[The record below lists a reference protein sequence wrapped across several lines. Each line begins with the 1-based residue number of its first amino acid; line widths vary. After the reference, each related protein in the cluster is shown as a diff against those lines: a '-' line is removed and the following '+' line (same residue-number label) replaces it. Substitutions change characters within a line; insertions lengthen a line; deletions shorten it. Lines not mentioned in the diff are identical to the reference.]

1 MTEKPNLEQNVPN
14 RIQNAKTSITTF
26 VKKHKTAILATA
38 GIAAL
43 AGVSA
48 VARSLNDNIEEI
60 EDWETQAI
68 GAIEDGSYDFIIGF
82 DAKTQKA
89 EAYASDE
96 VAELLIEREKLTF
109 HMTPE
114 DQ

>member
-1 MTEKPNLEQNVPN
+1 MTEKSNLEQNVPN
-14 RIQNAKTSITTF
+14 RIQNAKASITTF

-43 AGVSA
+43 AGASA

-60 EDWETQAI
+60 DDWETEAI
-68 GAIEDGSYDFIIGF
+68 AAIEDGSYDFIIGF
-82 DAKTQKA
+82 DSKTQKA
-89 EAYASDE
+89 DAYASDE
-96 VAELLIEREKLTF
+96 VGAQLIEKEKLTF
-109 HMTPE
+109 HIAPE